1 MDSWTTKFFLQMVG
15 KLNIF
20 EIFWFSV
27 GWITGQFWN
36 FKVFNNFFLI
46 FCWWKTR
53 QLVNFSI
60 YGWLDNR
67 TIFRFFELY
76 FNIDIFSYRP
86 LYIRQNANDTT
97 GEHSSVF
104 LKRLRDGE
112 VKYLQSF
119 QKDFTRRFTAL
130 LGYDFSKFAPGV
142 ALQILDAFKTQGAEN
157 SIDLK
162 NYFSDYDLERINL
175 YALGVVD
182 YHLIVDL
189 LPQVVKMLFTD
200 MISIKGL
207 SVQQR
212 AILVAIG
219 LQHKTVDELATISL
233 VAKLPP
239 MPASQILGHFKRA
252 IIKINE
258 ELKRLSKVREW
269 SKKLSL
275 PTALE
280 LSKSFY

>member
-1 MDSWTTKFFLQMVG
+1 M
-15 KLNIF
+15 
-20 EIFWFSV
+20 
-27 GWITGQFWN
+27 
-36 FKVFNNFFLI
+36 
-46 FCWWKTR
+46 
-53 QLVNFSI
+53 
-60 YGWLDNR
+60 
-67 TIFRFFELY
+67 
-76 FNIDIFSYRP
+76 
-86 LYIRQNANDTT
+86 
-97 GEHSSVF
+97 
-104 LKRLRDGE
+104 
-112 VKYLQSF
+112 
-119 QKDFTRRFTAL
+119 
-130 LGYDFSKFAPGV
+130 
-142 ALQILDAFKTQGAEN
+142 
-157 SIDLK
+157 DLK

-239 MPASQILGHFKRA
+239 MPGSQILGHFKRA

-258 ELKRLSKVREW
+258 ELKRLSKV
-269 SKKLSL
+269 
-275 PTALE
+275 
-280 LSKSFY
+280 

>member
-1 MDSWTTKFFLQMVG
+1 M
-15 KLNIF
+15 
-20 EIFWFSV
+20 
-27 GWITGQFWN
+27 
-36 FKVFNNFFLI
+36 
-46 FCWWKTR
+46 
-53 QLVNFSI
+53 
-60 YGWLDNR
+60 
-67 TIFRFFELY
+67 
-76 FNIDIFSYRP
+76 
-86 LYIRQNANDTT
+86 
-97 GEHSSVF
+97 
-104 LKRLRDGE
+104 KRLRDGE

-157 SIDLK
+157 TIDLK

-258 ELKRLSKVREW
+258 ELKRLSKVCE
-269 SKKLSL
+269 
-275 PTALE
+275 
-280 LSKSFY
+280 